1 MTAIQLRF
9 TRTGAGVVSPITL
22 RFEGDEPPPPLPIQE
37 PNIIMAVAS
46 RYSVR
51 AGHQQRQL
59 KTRWASGDITNAVAV
74 SWSSNPLTIKLVY
87 SIWTTAPL
95 VTQQTGTAWTSN
107 WPVVEQQ
114 MLVNWGGYQQVSA
127 IAKTN
132 WAHWPVVSQQL
143 QTAWLPAVKLQQQVT
158 GQRWQH
164 TEINQQAFNLFY
176 NHGGDIAQANKLR
189 WGPRPPSYI
198 CSNDARPTKGVVT
211 LRFNTPGAQTSG
223 VLTLRFSN
231 EHNPIVCE
239 LDIGGGL
246 IPPLPELPTIDITT
260 PITPPRRRS
269 YIMQPQLRC
278 YRVSDNQEVNIISA
292 NWSIS
297 RSQWGA
303 TISLQCGSKG
313 DKDLLFAGGTEQEF
327 KLLINGYEF
336 YGLAESFNYSGEFG
350 SNSYTVVGRSSV
362 AALGSPHALARSYT
376 NAIDKGVAALVS
388 DELTG
393 TGWAYDFGMT
403 QFNVPAG
410 AFSYVN
416 KTPIEAIAQIAAAIG
431 GMVYPD
437 GATKTIHIRPQWPV
451 TPWAIA
457 SATADVA
464 VHDDVILA
472 LSSSPASTPLYNAV
486 FVRGEQQGVSA
497 KIRRT
502 GSAGDKVAADVV
514 DPLMVDNQALRQ
526 RGTAELA
533 NSGRK
538 DSLQLTLPVM
548 DLLPPLVPGQI
559 LGITWQT
566 ETYKTL
572 VDSVGI
578 TAQRSQNGL
587 LTVRQNVGAIRSY
600 E

>member
-1 MTAIQLRF
+1 
-9 TRTGAGVVSPITL
+9 
-22 RFEGDEPPPPLPIQE
+22 
-37 PNIIMAVAS
+37 
-46 RYSVR
+46 
-51 AGHQQRQL
+51 
-59 KTRWASGDITNAVAV
+59 
-74 SWSSNPLTIKLVY
+74 
-87 SIWTTAPL
+87 
-95 VTQQTGTAWTSN
+95 
-107 WPVVEQQ
+107 
-114 MLVNWGGYQQVSA
+114 
-127 IAKTN
+127 
-132 WAHWPVVSQQL
+132 
-143 QTAWLPAVKLQQQVT
+143 
-158 GQRWQH
+158 
-164 TEINQQAFNLFY
+164 
-176 NHGGDIAQANKLR
+176 
-189 WGPRPPSYI
+189 
-198 CSNDARPTKGVVT
+198 
-211 LRFNTPGAQTSG
+211 
-223 VLTLRFSN
+223 
-231 EHNPIVCE
+231 
-239 LDIGGGL
+239 
-246 IPPLPELPTIDITT
+246 
-260 PITPPRRRS
+260 
-269 YIMQPQLRC
+269 MQPQLRC

-313 DKDLLFAGGTEQEF
+313 DKDLLFAGGIEQEF

-336 YGLAESFNYSGEFG
+336 YGLAESFNYTGEFG
-350 SNSYTVVGRSSV
+350 NNSYTVVGRSSV
-362 AALGSPHALARSYT
+362 AALGSPHALARSYS
-376 NAIDKGVAALVS
+376 NVIAKGIAALIS

-393 TGWAYDFGMT
+393 TGWSYDFGMT

-410 AFSYVN
+410 VFNYVN

-457 SATADVA
+457 SAAADVA

-548 DLLPPLVPGQI
+548 DLLPPLLPGQV

-578 TAQRSQNGL
+578 SAQRSQTGQ
-587 LTVRQNVGAIRSY
+587 LTVRQNVGALRNY